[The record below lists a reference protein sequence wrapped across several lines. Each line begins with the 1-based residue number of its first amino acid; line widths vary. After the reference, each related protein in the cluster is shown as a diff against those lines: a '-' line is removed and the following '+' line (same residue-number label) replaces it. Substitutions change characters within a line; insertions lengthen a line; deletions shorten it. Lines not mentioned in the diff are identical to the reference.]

1 MTRKLLLILFLLI
14 TPPIVV
20 QTVDPLDISVPDS
33 LDFDRRQSGMYRFE
47 LSPYGGD
54 YFGDK
59 TGHSFIVGNNIQWNL
74 TEKLALSTDFG
85 YSRAVVDPTSVLGA
99 SFQDKNVYLIDGGFV
114 ITVPAAYRSG
124 KGYTEADFFTSIGGG
139 IIRINDSNRGGGYI
153 GGGMKIRFKKA
164 DWFGLRVEI
173 RNYFTSIDNPSG
185 SNFQDTLSIRLGPT
199 FLLPPEL

>member
-1 MTRKLLLILFLLI
+1 MKKLIFLLILLLSY
-14 TPPIVV
+14 TLRA
-20 QTVDPLDISVPDS
+20 QAVDSGENSLPDA
-33 LDFDRRQSGMYRFE
+33 LDFDRRHSGLYRFE

-59 TGHSFIVGNNIQWNL
+59 TGHSFIVGGNFQFNL

-99 SFQDKNVYLIDGGFV
+99 SFTDNNVYLIDGGFV

-153 GGGMKIRFKKA
+153 GGGMKVRFQKI
-164 DWFGLRVEI
+164 DWFSMRVEI
-173 RNYFTSIDNPSG
+173 RNYFTSIENPSG
-185 SNFQDTLSIRLGPT
+185 SNFQDTLSIRVGPT
-199 FLLPPEL
+199 FLIPPEF